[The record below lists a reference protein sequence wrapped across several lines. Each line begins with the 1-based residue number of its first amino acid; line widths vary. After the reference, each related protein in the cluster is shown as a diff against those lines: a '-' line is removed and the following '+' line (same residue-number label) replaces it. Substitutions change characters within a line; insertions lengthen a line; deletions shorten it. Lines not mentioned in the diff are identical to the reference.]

1 LEDVSTVVAITAE
14 QKGIELLF
22 AIDPRVA
29 PTLVGD
35 RTRLSQVLVNLASNG
50 IKFTDS
56 GEVEVSVSV
65 VTPGTDRTKLRF
77 AVRDT
82 GIGLDAGA
90 RSRLFQPF

>member
-1 LEDVSTVVAITAE
+1 MLCSRTSRPLVAIAAE

-22 AIDPRVA
+22 AIDAAVP

-56 GEVEVSVSV
+56 GEVEVSASV
-65 VTPGTDRTKLRF
+65 TAPGSERDEAALR
-77 AVRDT
+77 
-82 GIGLDAGA
+82 G
-90 RSRLFQPF
+90 P